1 MLKLKDIQ
9 NHFDG
14 TMRSYPLIIVVY
26 GFVVSIIFR
35 IDILLFF
42 SIYTLFVDASSH
54 YIKEIT
60 KFAYEKIF
68 KTKTLPIL
76 GRGIR
81 PDGAKYC
88 GSFIFE
94 DNLSG
99 VSRSY
104 GMPSGHSVIAFTIA
118 MFWSLYIMDRQS
130 GNKKW
135 LSVVLLNI
143 CCVIMA
149 LSRVYLGCHTI
160 QQVIVGSLLGLLF
173 GFVGYKIYS
182 KISKQLKIFK

>member
-1 MLKLKDIQ
+1 MLNFKNIQ

-14 TMRSYPLIIVVY
+14 TMRSYPFIVLVY

-54 YIKEIT
+54 FLKVIT
-60 KFAYEKIF
+60 KFIYENIF
-68 KTKTLPIL
+68 KTKSLPIL

-88 GSFIFE
+88 GSFISE

-118 MFWSLYIMDRQS
+118 MFWSLYLMDSQS
-130 GNKKW
+130 VNNKW
-135 LSVVLLNI
+135 VSVVLLNI

-160 QQVIVGSLLGLLF
+160 QQVIVGGLIGLLF
-173 GFVGYKIYS
+173 GFAGYKIYG